1 VYEVRKMADEKLEE
15 TEEENKDEESATE
28 ESEKPIDDEESPVET
43 PDEVEEIEEEIEEEI
58 DEDGEESLEDLE
70 GIGPATAKKLMDGGY
85 STIKSVATAAI
96 GDITEAAEISEAKA
110 KKVITLAKEKCNMG
124 FESAESLL
132 VKRQDI
138 GKLTT
143 GSETFDTL
151 LAGGLETQAI
161 TECYGEWGSGKSQVA
176 MQLAV
181 TVQLPLD
188 KGGLDGEALFIDTEN
203 TFRPERVIQ
212 MAEGV
217 GLDPKEVLKKIHV
230 ARAYTSD
237 DQMLMS
243 EKAAEMVRNSN
254 IRLVIV
260 DSLTSLFR
268 AEYVGRGTLAARQQK
283 LNRHLSTLHKLADLN
298 NCVVYITN
306 QVMSKPDMF
315 FGDPTK
321 PIGGHILG
329 HSATFRIYLRKS
341 KAGKRIARLVDS
353 PNLPDG
359 EAVFKVTENGLED

>member
-1 VYEVRKMADEKLEE
+1 MAEEKIEE
-15 TEEENKDEESATE
+15 TEEEALDEKEESSAEEAPVEEAEESEEATE
-28 ESEKPIDDEESPVET
+28 EDSDEDDEI
-43 PDEVEEIEEEIEEEI
+43 DNDAEE
-58 DEDGEESLEDLE
+58 DAGEGSLEDLE

-124 FESAESLL
+124 FESADRLL
-132 VKRQDI
+132 IKRQDI

-151 LAGGLETQAI
+151 LAGGMETQAI

-181 TVQLPLD
+181 TVQLPVD

-203 TFRPERVIQ
+203 TFRPERIVQ
-212 MAEGV
+212 MAKGM
-217 GLDPKEVLKKIHV
+217 GLDPDEALKKIHV

-237 DQMLMS
+237 DQMLMT
-243 EKAAEMVRNSN
+243 EKAAEMVRDSN
-254 IRLVIV
+254 VRIVIV

-268 AEYVGRGTLAARQQK
+268 SEYVGRGTLAARQQK

-298 NCVVYITN
+298 NCVVYVTN

>member
-1 VYEVRKMADEKLEE
+1 
-15 TEEENKDEESATE
+15 
-28 ESEKPIDDEESPVET
+28 
-43 PDEVEEIEEEIEEEI
+43 
-58 DEDGEESLEDLE
+58 
-70 GIGPATAKKLMDGGY
+70 
-85 STIKSVATAAI
+85 
-96 GDITEAAEISEAKA
+96 
-110 KKVITLAKEKCNMG
+110 
-124 FESAESLL
+124 
-132 VKRQDI
+132 
-138 GKLTT
+138 
-143 GSETFDTL
+143 
-151 LAGGLETQAI
+151 
-161 TECYGEWGSGKSQVA
+161 
-176 MQLAV
+176 
-181 TVQLPLD
+181 
-188 KGGLDGEALFIDTEN
+188 
-203 TFRPERVIQ
+203 
-212 MAEGV
+212 
-217 GLDPKEVLKKIHV
+217 
-230 ARAYTSD
+230 
-237 DQMLMS
+237 MLMS